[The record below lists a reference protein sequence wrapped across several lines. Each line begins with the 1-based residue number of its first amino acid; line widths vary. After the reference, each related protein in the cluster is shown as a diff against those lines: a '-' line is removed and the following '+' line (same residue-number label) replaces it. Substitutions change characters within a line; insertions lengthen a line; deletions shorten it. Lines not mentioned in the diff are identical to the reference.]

1 MSSQTTNDMLNWS
14 FESNRWNGCKMKIQA
29 KSTNWMLNKNFEFKQ
44 RTMCQ
49 IEYHN
54 HSTHFTDTVTIN
66 QMSGW
71 V

>member
-1 MSSQTTNDMLNWS
+1 
-14 FESNRWNGCKMKIQA
+14 MKIQA
-29 KSTNWMLNKNFEFKQ
+29 KSTNWMLNKNFELKQ

-66 QMSGW
+66 QMSG
-71 V
+71 